1 MKLLVIEDEHSLL
14 ESIVQYF
21 NLETF
26 SCDTAGS
33 YEEGI
38 WKIKIFQYNCI
49 ILNINLAG
57 GDWPLIFKFLRQD
70 KRRDGVIIISHRDTV
85 QDKIYGLN
93 LGADDYLAKPFQLP
107 ELNARV
113 RALIRRKYAQGAN
126 VLQVGSLKAD
136 LQSRAVLCADHL
148 VPLSKIEYN
157 LLLLLMTHKN
167 RIVSIQAITEHIHNG
182 PCEQIESFNSVYTHM
197 KNLKRKL
204 KEKGCQE
211 IIHSVYG
218 LGYKLIS

>member
-1 MKLLVIEDEHSLL
+1 MKLLVIENEHRLL

-38 WKIKIFQYNCI
+38 WKIKVFQYNCI

-57 GDWPLIFKFLRQD
+57 GNGPLIFKFLRQD
-70 KRRDGVIIISHRDTV
+70 KRREGVIIISHRDTV
-85 QDKIYGLN
+85 EDRIYGLN

-126 VLQVGSLKAD
+126 VLQVGSLKANMQ
-136 LQSRAVLCADHL
+136 LRTVLCADYP
-148 VPLSKIEYN
+148 VPLSKNEFN
-157 LLLLLMTHKN
+157 LLLYLMTNKN
-167 RIVSIQAITEHIHNG
+167 RIVPIQAIAEHLHNG
-182 PCEQIESFNSVYTHM
+182 PSEQILSFDAVYTHI
-197 KNLKRKL
+197 KNLKKKL

-218 LGYKLIS
+218 LGYKLTH

>member
-14 ESIVQYF
+14 DSIVQYF

-26 SCDTAGS
+26 SCDTADS

-38 WKIKIFQYNCI
+38 WKIKVFQYNCI

-57 GDWPLIFKFLRQD
+57 GNWPLIFKFLRLN
-70 KRRDGVIIISHRDTV
+70 KRRDGIIIISHSDNV
-85 QDKIYGLN
+85 EDKIYGLS
-93 LGADDYLAKPFQLP
+93 LGADDYVAKPFQLS

-126 VLQVGSLKAD
+126 VLEVGSLKAD
-136 LQSRAVLCADHL
+136 LQSRTVLCADHPL
-148 VPLSKIEYN
+148 PLSKNEYN
-157 LLLLLMTHKN
+157 LLLFLMTNKN
-167 RIVSIQAITEHIHNG
+167 RIAPVQAIAEHLHNG
-182 PCEQIESFNSVYTHM
+182 PSEQILSFDSVYSHI
-197 KNLKRKL
+197 KNLKKKL

-211 IIHSVYG
+211 IIHCVYA
-218 LGYKLIS
+218 LGYKLTS

>member
-1 MKLLVIEDEHSLL
+1 MKLLVIEDEHSLV

-21 NLETF
+21 DLENF
-26 SCDTAGS
+26 SCDTADS

-57 GDWPLIFKFLRQD
+57 GNWPLIFKFLRQD
-70 KRRDGVIIISHRDTV
+70 KRRDGIIIISNRDTV
-85 QDKIYGLN
+85 EDKIYGLN

-126 VLQVGSLKAD
+126 VLQVGTLKAD
-136 LQSRAVLCADHL
+136 LQSRTLRCADHPI
-148 VPLSKIEYN
+148 PLSKYEYN
-157 LLLLLMTHKN
+157 LLLLLMTNKD
-167 RIVSIQAITEHIHNG
+167 RIVPLQAIAEHLHNG
-182 PCEQIESFNSVYTHM
+182 AAEQILSFNSVYSHI
-197 KNLKRKL
+197 KNLKKKL
-204 KEKGCQE
+204 KEKGCEE
-211 IIHSVYG
+211 IILSVYG
-218 LGYKLIS
+218 LGYKLTS

>member
-1 MKLLVIEDEHSLL
+1 MKLLVIEDEHRLL

-38 WKIKIFQYNCI
+38 WKIKVFQYNCI

-57 GDWPLIFKFLRQD
+57 GNGPLIFKFLRQD
-70 KRRDGVIIISHRDTV
+70 KRREGVIIISHRDTV
-85 QDKIYGLN
+85 EDKIYGLN

-126 VLQVGSLKAD
+126 VLQVGSLKAN
-136 LQSRAVLCADHL
+136 LQLRTVLCADYP
-148 VPLSKIEYN
+148 VPLSKNEFN
-157 LLLLLMTHKN
+157 LLLFLMTNKN
-167 RIVSIQAITEHIHNG
+167 RIVPIQAIGEHLQNG
-182 PCEQIESFNSVYTHM
+182 ASEQILSFNSIYTHI
-197 KNLKRKL
+197 KNLKKKL
-204 KEKGCQE
+204 KEKGCRE
-211 IIHSVYG
+211 IIHSVYS